1 MGLRVVAA
9 AVFVDLEAVLV
20 VVVVVVVVALRGGGR
35 QMRYLVIRTVLLHRV
50 CCMGFL

>member
-9 AVFVDLEAVLV
+9 AVFVDLEAVL